1 MVKDL
6 TLGDLPGGP
15 KVNTLNFHCGDGSQ
29 GSIPDWELRCH
40 KPNGAAKKKKKKDL
54 KLEEIREQA
63 TGTSGSENSKCK
75 GSEVGTYW

>member
-40 KPNGAAKKKKKKDL
+40 KPYGAAKKKKRFK
-54 KLEEIREQA
+54 
-63 TGTSGSENSKCK
+63 S
-75 GSEVGTYW
+75 

>member
-1 MVKDL
+1 MMVKDL

-40 KPNGAAKKKKKKDL
+40 KPNGAAKKKKKRFK
-54 KLEEIREQA
+54 
-63 TGTSGSENSKCK
+63 T
-75 GSEVGTYW
+75 

>member
-1 MVKDL
+1 MMVRDL

-15 KVNTLNFHCGDGSQ
+15 VVNALDFHCGDGSQ
-29 GSIPDWELRCH
+29 GLIPDWDRRCH
-40 KPNGAAKKKKKKDL
+40 KPHGAAKKKDL

-75 GSEVGTYW
+75 GPEVGTCW

>member
-1 MVKDL
+1 MMVKDL
-6 TLGDLPGGP
+6 ALGNLPGGP

-40 KPNGAAKKKKKKDL
+40 KPYGAAKKKKDL

-75 GSEVGTYW
+75 GPEVGTYW

>member
-1 MVKDL
+1 MMVKDF
-6 TLGDLPGGP
+6 TLGDLLGGP

-40 KPNGAAKKKKKKDL
+40 KPHGAAKKKDL

-75 GSEVGTYW
+75 DPEVGTCW